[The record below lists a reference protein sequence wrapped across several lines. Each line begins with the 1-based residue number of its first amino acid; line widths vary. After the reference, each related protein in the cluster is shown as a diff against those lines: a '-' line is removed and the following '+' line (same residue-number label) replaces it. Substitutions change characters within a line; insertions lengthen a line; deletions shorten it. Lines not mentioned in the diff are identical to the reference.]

1 MTTKIKNILKI
12 VGILFIGLLLG
23 WMLFGGSD
31 APTDTHDHTAEQEAG
46 TTWTCSMH
54 PQIRQSEPGQC
65 PLCGM
70 DLIPVATNDVGAD
83 PNSLQMSEN
92 ALKLANVQTM
102 IVGTSA
108 ANKEL
113 RLNGKVQVDERKL
126 YTQSTHI
133 PGRIESLRINFTG
146 ENVNRGQ
153 TLAMVYSPDLVTA
166 QEELLQ
172 AYSIKNSQPEL
183 FDAAKQK
190 LKNWKIGE
198 STINKII
205 SSGKTIQQFP
215 ITADVSGI
223 VTAKKVDLGDYVNR
237 GMPIYEI
244 ADLSSL
250 WVLFDVYESDMAW
263 VKVGDKVSYTIQSVP
278 GEMFEG
284 IISFVDPLINA
295 KTRVATARVEI
306 KNVGNKLKPEMFA
319 SGVIKNKVS
328 KTASQEIV
336 IPKSAIMWTGER
348 SIIYI
353 KNNSDTGGNFTL
365 REVTLGPSLGDTFV
379 IKSGLEPGEEIVVN
393 GTFTVDAA
401 SQLAGKP
408 SMMNVDGGKAV
419 TGHANHGKSQ
429 EGEASNEMQDQSKT
443 NKNGSKLSITEK
455 AADHSKM
462 NKRIKVSNEFQ
473 NQLNNVFQKYI
484 DLKEAF
490 ANDNATIA
498 QKSASELLKLIGKV
512 DMKLLTNNNA
522 HNHWMAITKEISTSA
537 VAIEKNIDIN
547 IQRGH
552 FKHLSAH
559 LIKAVKLFGINKKV
573 YEQFCPMAD
582 DNNGAYWLSL
592 SEKINN
598 PYFGAKMSKCGNTES
613 IIQ

>member
-12 VGILFIGLLLG
+12 VGVLFIGLFLG
-23 WMLFGGSD
+23 WILFGGSD
-31 APTDTHDHTAEQEAG
+31 ATKEVHDHSAEQEAG

-70 DLIPVATNDVGAD
+70 DLIPVAINDVGAD

-146 ENVNRGQ
+146 ENVSRGQ

-205 SSGKTIQQFP
+205 SSGKSIQQFP

-223 VTAKKVDLGDYVNR
+223 VTAKKVDLGDYVSR

-250 WVLFDVYESDMAW
+250 WVLFDIYESDMAW
-263 VKVGDKVSYTIQSVP
+263 VKVGNKVSYTIQSVP
-278 GEMFEG
+278 GETFEG
-284 IISFVDPLINA
+284 TISFVDPLINA
-295 KTRVATARVEI
+295 QTRVATARVEI
-306 KNVGNKLKPEMFA
+306 KNVGNKLKPEMFV
-319 SGVIKNKVS
+319 SGIINNKVS
-328 KTASQEIV
+328 KTDSQEIV

-353 KNNSDTGGNFTL
+353 KNNSGTGANFTL
-365 REVTLGPSLGDTFV
+365 REVTLGPSLGDSFV
-379 IKSGLEPGEEIVVN
+379 IKSGLETGEEIVIN

-419 TGHANHGKSQ
+419 TGHTRHSTESTENLVM
-429 EGEASNEMQDQSKT
+429 EKT
-443 NKNGSKLSITEK
+443 E
-455 AADHSKM
+455 DYSKM
-462 NKRIKVSNEFQ
+462 NTRISVSKEFQ
-473 NQLNNVFQKYI
+473 QQLNNVFYKYFT
-484 DLKEAF
+484 LKDALT
-490 ANDNATIA
+490 NDDATIT
-498 QKSASELLKLIGKV
+498 QKSASELLKLIGKI
-512 DMKLLTNNNA
+512 DMKLLTNKEA
-522 HNHWMAITKEISTSA
+522 HTHWMAITKEISTSTE
-537 VAIEKNIDIN
+537 AISKNSDIIN
-547 IQRGH
+547 QRNH
-552 FKHLSAH
+552 FKYLSAN
-559 LIKAVKLFGINKKV
+559 LIEVLKLFGINKKV
-573 YEQFCPMAD
+573 YLQFCPMAN
-582 DNNGAYWLSL
+582 DNKGASWLSF
-592 SEKINN
+592 EEEINN
-598 PYFGAKMSKCGNTES
+598 PYFGAKMLKCGSTTS
-613 IIQ
+613 IIE